1 MSFLMTVV
9 PGSMS
14 AAGVAVAVWI
24 FGVVVGIGIFGVV
37 VGISMFDGVVA
48 IVADVM
54 VVVVVDPEQRHLP
67 NNQGHNQNL

>member
-9 PGSMS
+9 RGSMS
-14 AAGVAVAVWI
+14 AAGVAVWI
-24 FGVVVGIGIFGVV
+24 FGVVVGIGIFRVV

-67 NNQGHNQNL
+67 NHQGHNQNL